1 MMLSQADEL
10 YKVRG
15 SAFSF
20 LFNSIVC
27 FFYLENDRFRS
38 NLTDSANGFKH
49 VRNKP
54 MIIHEKNKNLSG
66 LNTAEAVLTD

>member
-1 MMLSQADEL
+1 MSCIRLEDL
-10 YKVRG
+10 HFPFY
-15 SAFSF
+15 
-20 LFNSIVC
+20 SIQLCV
-27 FFYLENDRFRS
+27 FFYLVNDRFRS